1 MARFSESLDRFVGRI
16 VEAAKWLALP
26 VVLLLSAQWPLRDA
40 VRCCSREANDL
51 GQWLFALFIAVAL
64 TAASRAGAHLRAD
77 FLVHGLSGRAR
88 GRIAA
93 AGAAL
98 IALPWSAF
106 VVAVYGRDAWRSTLI
121 LERFPDTNNPGYF
134 IVKLAVVLMACLVA
148 AQAVVEMSRAVAP
161 SQGDGA

>member
-1 MARFSESLDRFVGRI
+1 M
-16 VEAAKWLALP
+16 
-26 VVLLLSAQWPLRDA
+26 
-40 VRCCSREANDL
+40 
-51 GQWLFALFIAVAL
+51 
-64 TAASRAGAHLRAD
+64 
-77 FLVHGLSGRAR
+77 HGLSARAR

-148 AQAVVEMSRAVAP
+148 AQAVVEISRVVAHT
-161 SQGDGA
+161 QGDGA